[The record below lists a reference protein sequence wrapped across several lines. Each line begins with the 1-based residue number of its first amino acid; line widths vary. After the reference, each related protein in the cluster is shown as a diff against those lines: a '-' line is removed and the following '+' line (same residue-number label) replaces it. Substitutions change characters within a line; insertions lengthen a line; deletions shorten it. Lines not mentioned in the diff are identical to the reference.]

1 MLKIKRKILKKMI
14 KETIEFTEDRVTIS
28 ADFSIRKKINISDFQ
43 SNGEFGFAING
54 EMMKSSGI
62 SKEDFAFFKI
72 LTLYEDSYQDLFN
85 SDSLEPFHILISGS
99 VELVMFKENYKIA
112 KLEINHVEIAGGGMR
127 IEHALYSG
135 RYSILDM
142 LSDKEIALLNP
153 IKEFHHILSPYLKYG
168 GIATNQTQ
176 TQKCTDR
183 FHEELYKI
191 LVNHEILKLLIRNK
205 EFEFS
210 QVDFALHIIK
220 NLQPTFFYSQLGW
233 ITNIEELDDLLI
245 SLGFRADHGG
255 NYRSVTTAT
264 YEDEKSHLGFV
275 FGFDHMRPLGHEKKD
290 VKGNVLKD
298 ANGRVI
304 RERSVG
310 TALIQNAYAMN
321 EEELSDD
328 NVRAAIQIIVEIGR
342 FYDMGM

>member
-1 MLKIKRKILKKMI
+1 M
-14 KETIEFTEDRVTIS
+14 
-28 ADFSIRKKINISDFQ
+28 
-43 SNGEFGFAING
+43 
-54 EMMKSSGI
+54 
-62 SKEDFAFFKI
+62 
-72 LTLYEDSYQDLFN
+72 
-85 SDSLEPFHILISGS
+85 
-99 VELVMFKENYKIA
+99 
-112 KLEINHVEIAGGGMR
+112 
-127 IEHALYSG
+127 
-135 RYSILDM
+135 
-142 LSDKEIALLNP
+142 
-153 IKEFHHILSPYLKYG
+153 PYLRYG
-168 GIATNQTQ
+168 MLNSGQT

-183 FHEELYKI
+183 FHDELYKI

-205 EFEFS
+205 ESEFS

-233 ITNIEELDDLLI
+233 ITNIEEIDDLLI

-321 EEELSDD
+321 EEELTDD

-342 FYDMGM
+342 FYDMGI